1 MTEEWK
7 EFSPLVKLES
17 DSLNEVQEEL
27 VAGGEALQ
35 NLLTV
40 EHPNADAVRT
50 SIQAIKDDLD
60 FEGISN
66 TWVIAHV
73 RDGQKDE
80 LVANKMVRQVSLVYC
95 FLFDNYA

>member
-7 EFSPLVKLES
+7 EFSPLVEYKS
-17 DSLNEVQEEL
+17 DSTLTEVQEEL
-27 VAGGEALQ
+27 VAGGRALQ

-80 LVANKMVRQVSLVYC
+80 LVANKMVRQVSLVYR
-95 FLFDNYA
+95 LFI